1 MRKDTVKIIATI
13 ICLGIVIVID
23 QNYSAIKSM
32 VMPQREAENDSIE
45 SVNFEE
51 AENSTYTDY
60 DFGGVLHDD
69 HTDNHLRDNTYLYKD
84 DNSVITMYL
93 TVREGNAS
101 EGTDHTWEEINSYS
115 AYYYD
120 EEGID
125 RYKAEAL
132 LQVGNERGIPEG
144 NLGYGETTP
153 NAIVQIRGQTSS
165 RNPQK
170 NYKIELKP
178 NKGSWNGQTTIAL
191 NKHMTDG
198 LRFRNKMGFDL
209 LSGID
214 ELMSLRTQFVHL
226 YVNDL
231 TDGEDEGF
239 EDYGLYTQVEQL
251 NKTALRTH
259 GLDRAGYLYKINFFE
274 FFRYED
280 VIRVTTDPRYNKDEF
295 EKYLEIKGNDDH
307 SKLITMLED
316 VNDYGIPIEEVI
328 DKHFDMENLTYYL
341 AFNILTGNYDTQS
354 RNSYLYSPLNED
366 TWYFYLW
373 DLDTIFRKD
382 ENDILGRIE
391 AGSWERGISN
401 YWGNVLF
408 QRCLKSGEFRD
419 ALDSAI
425 LDVKDYLSR
434 EKLQGMVEEYSSIV
448 NPYLFTEPD
457 ISQVLVTEEENK
469 EIAEKLPDLVDEY
482 YRQYKESFE
491 KPMPFYIG
499 TPEKSGVRMNYFWDA
514 SYDFDQEDISYK
526 VIVARDLECKDIV
539 TSYEGEWTSF
549 TEAMLPAGEYFI
561 KATATNESGY
571 TQDAFDYY
579 ETEDGKYYGIKCFY
593 VNLDGSISEYTVT
606 E

>member
-1 MRKDTVKIIATI
+1 MRKDTVKIIAAI
-13 ICLGIVIVID
+13 ICLGISIVID
-23 QNYSAIKSM
+23 QNYSFIKSM
-32 VMPQREAENDSIE
+32 IMPQSEAESVITEPVVMADPVTDPSADFEGVSYDSH
-45 SVNFEE
+45 
-51 AENSTYTDY
+51 ADK
-60 DFGGVLHDD
+60 
-69 HTDNHLRDNTYLYKD
+69 HLRDNRFLYD
-84 DNSVITMYL
+84 DNNSVITMYL

-120 EEGID
+120 ERGID
-125 RYKAEAL
+125 RYKVEAL
-132 LQVGNERGIPEG
+132 LQVGNESGIPEG

-307 SKLITMLED
+307 SKLIEMLED

-366 TWYFYLW
+366 TWYLYLW

-382 ENDILGRIE
+382 ENDIRGRIE
-391 AGSWERGISN
+391 AGSWDRGISN

-408 QRCLKSGEFRD
+408 QRCLKSGKFRE
-419 ALDSAI
+419 ALDSAV
-425 LDVKDYLSR
+425 LDLKEYLSKER
-434 EKLQGMVEEYSSIV
+434 LTEMVDRYSRIV
-448 NPYLFTEPD
+448 NPYLFAEPD
-457 ISQVLVTEEENK
+457 IGEVLVTEEQNK

-499 TPEKSGVRMNYFWDA
+499 APEIAGVKMNYYWDA
-514 SYDFDQEDISYK
+514 SYDLDQEDVTYH
-526 VIVARDLECKDIV
+526 VIVARDLECKDVI
-539 TSYEGEWTSF
+539 TSYEGKWTSF
-549 TEAMLPAGEYFI
+549 SEAALPAGEYFI
-561 KATATNESGY
+561 KASATNQSGY

-579 ETEDGKYYGIKCFY
+579 ETEEGKHYGIKCFY
-593 VNLDGSISEYTVT
+593 VNLDGSITEYEVI